1 MLTIKVS
8 MMLLRG
14 EFRSYNSAFLASIS
28 NTVLKGS
35 IKEYYSKVHHVNM
48 TAVELLNFSGD
59 K

>member
-1 MLTIKVS
+1 
-8 MMLLRG
+8 MLLRG

-35 IKEYYSKVHHVNM
+35 GKENYSNVHYVIM

-59 K
+59 Q